1 MKALLLNCSLKANPE
16 TSHTEA
22 LMTRAASIFEDN
34 DIACEIIRVADHNI
48 GQGIAEDLGPGDDWP
63 KLFEK
68 VMDAAILVLGT
79 PIWLGEKSSL
89 ATKVIERLY
98 ASSGRTNAKGQYLY
112 YGKVAGAM
120 ATGNED
126 GGKMAARSI
135 LYGLQHIGYLIPP
148 QADAYWVGE
157 AGPGPSY
164 RDAGTENAFTRRN
177 TRIMSWNLIHLARML
192 ESTPIPN
199 LGNRVEEPDG

>member
-16 TSHTEA
+16 PSHTEA
-22 LMTRAASIFEDN
+22 LMARAAAIFDSAG
-34 DIACEIIRVADHNI
+34 IASEMIRVADYRI
-48 GQGIAEDLGPGDDWP
+48 GQGIAEDLGPDDDWP
-63 KLFEK
+63 GLFDK
-68 VMDAAILVLGT
+68 VMDAAILVMGT

-89 ATKVIERLY
+89 ATKVMERLY

-112 YGKVAGAM
+112 YGKVAGAIV
-120 ATGNED
+120 TGNED

-164 RDAGTENAFTRRN
+164 RDAGTDNAFTRRN
-177 TRIMSWNLIHLARML
+177 TRIMSWNLIHLARIL
-192 ESTPIPN
+192 ASTPIPN
-199 LGNRVEEPDG
+199 QGNQVEEPGD